1 VQEPVRIVG
10 SYLSPYV
17 RKALVVLDLKGIAY
31 EIDPIIPFMGD
42 DRFSKISPVRRVPV
56 LLDDRVTLADSS
68 VICEYLDERYPVPGL
83 YPADVAGRARARWL
97 EEYADT
103 RMGDVFI
110 WRLFNAVAIN
120 PYVWGTKTDAR
131 ELERIRLEEMPP
143 VLEYLESQLPLNGYL
158 FEGLSIADISIASFF
173 RNATFA
179 RYALDASQ
187 WPRTAAFVK
196 RVLEIESFRKLMPFE
211 EKLMRTPIARHR
223 EVLSAMGAPLMA
235 ETYGTLEPR
244 PGILP
249 TIERR
254 PTTVQARSKE

>member
-17 RKALVVLDLKGIAY
+17 RKVLVVLDLKGIAY

-42 DRFSKISPVRRVPV
+42 DRFSQISPVRRVPV
-56 LLDDRVTLADSS
+56 LMDDRVTLADSS
-68 VICEYLDERYPVPGL
+68 VVCQYLEERYPAPAL
-83 YPADVAGRARARWL
+83 YPTDLVERAQPRWL

-120 PYVWGTKTDAR
+120 PYVWGTKADPR
-131 ELERIRLEEMPP
+131 ELEKIRLEEMPL
-143 VLEYLESQLPLNGYL
+143 VFDYLESQLPSSGYV
-158 FEGLSIADISIASFF
+158 FEELSIADIAIASFF
-173 RNATFA
+173 RNVAFS
-179 RYALDASQ
+179 RYTLDATR
-187 WPRTAAFVK
+187 WPRTAAFVE
-196 RVLEIESFRKLMPFE
+196 RVLELESFRKLMPFE
-211 EKLMRTPIARHR
+211 EKLMRTPIVQHR

-235 ETYGTLEPR
+235 DTYGTLKPR

-249 TIERR
+249 T
-254 PTTVQARSKE
+254 

>member
-1 VQEPVRIVG
+1 MQEPVRIVG

-42 DRFSKISPVRRVPV
+42 DRFSQISPVRRVPV
-56 LLDDRVTLADSS
+56 LMDDRVTLADSS
-68 VICEYLDERYPVPGL
+68 VICQYLEDRYPVPPL
-83 YPADVAGRARARWL
+83 YPKDVAERAQARWL

-120 PYVWGTKTDAR
+120 PYVWGTKTDPR
-131 ELERIRLEEMPP
+131 ELERIRLEEMPL
-143 VLEYLESQLPLNGYL
+143 VFDYLESQLPSSGYV
-158 FEGLSIADISIASFF
+158 FGDLSIADVSIASFF
-173 RNATFA
+173 RNVAFS
-179 RYALDASQ
+179 RYALDAVR
-187 WPRTAAFVK
+187 WPLTAAFVE
-196 RVLEIESFRKLMPFE
+196 RVLELESFRKLMPFE
-211 EKLMRTPIARHR
+211 ERLIRTPIAQHR

-235 ETYGTLEPR
+235 DTYGTLEPR

-249 TIERR
+249 I
-254 PTTVQARSKE
+254 